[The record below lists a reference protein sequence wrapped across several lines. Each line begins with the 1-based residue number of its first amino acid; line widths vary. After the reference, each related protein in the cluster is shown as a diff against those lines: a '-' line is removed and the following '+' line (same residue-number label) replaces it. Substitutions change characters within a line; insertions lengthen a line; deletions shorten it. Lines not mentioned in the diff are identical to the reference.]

1 MREALHYKD
10 GKSDKFWR
18 VETEG
23 VEMALNWGRAGMAGR
38 YEIKVFDS
46 EEKCEREAAKLAA
59 AKARKGYA
67 VMQDF
72 NAAHHF
78 YFDTDEYGLHRLT
91 SNPVFREFFSND
103 LYYDCGDE
111 EAPFGSDEGND
122 ALRALEETLRRK
134 PKISFADFPR
144 RLIENEWGLT
154 YIPPLPKQ
162 SDEELKAQAE
172 ESYHGLPGSGEILQT
187 DQVVI
192 AAALGQIK
200 IMGKSE
206 GGLCE
211 RALMSLTRM
220 ERMYRLLWNWNEK
233 EPPYAISIMRR
244 DIENFMTKRVPSERN
259 IK

>member
-23 VEMALNWGRAGMAGR
+23 VEMALNWGRAGTAGR

-72 NAAHHF
+72 NAARHL
-78 YFDTDEYGLHRLT
+78 YFDTDEYGLHSLT
-91 SNPVFREFFSND
+91 SNPIFREFFSDD

-134 PKISFADFPR
+134 PEARLADFPR
-144 RLIENEWGLT
+144 RLIENEWGLK
-154 YIPPLPKQ
+154 YIPPIPEQ

-172 ESYHGLPGSGEILQT
+172 ESYRGLPGSGEILQT

>member
-1 MREALHYKD
+1 MRETLHYKD

-23 VEMALNWGRAGMAGR
+23 AEMALNWGRAGTAGR

-46 EEKCEREAAKLAA
+46 EEECEREAAKLAA

-72 NAAHHF
+72 NAARHL

-122 ALRALEETLRRK
+122 ALRALEGTLRRK
-134 PKISFADFPR
+134 PKASLADFPR
-144 RLIENEWGLT
+144 RLIENEWGLK
-154 YIPPLPKQ
+154 YIPPIPEQ

-172 ESYHGLPGSGEILQT
+172 ESYCGLPGSGEILQT

-192 AAALGQIK
+192 ATTLGQIK
-200 IMGKSE
+200 IMGESE
-206 GGLCE
+206 DGLCE
-211 RALMSLTRM
+211 SALMSLTRM

-244 DIENFMTKRVPSERN
+244 DIENFMTTRVPSERN
-259 IK
+259 II

>member
-1 MREALHYKD
+1 MRTFHA
-10 GKSDKFWR
+10 
-18 VETEG
+18 
-23 VEMALNWGRAGMAGR
+23 
-38 YEIKVFDS
+38 
-46 EEKCEREAAKLAA
+46 
-59 AKARKGYA
+59 
-67 VMQDF
+67 
-72 NAAHHF
+72 
-78 YFDTDEYGLHRLT
+78 
-91 SNPVFREFFSND
+91 
-103 LYYDCGDE
+103 
-111 EAPFGSDEGND
+111 
-122 ALRALEETLRRK
+122 
-134 PKISFADFPR
+134 

-233 EPPYAISIMRR
+233 EPPYAISIMKR
-244 DIENFMTKRVPSERN
+244 DIENFMTKRVPYERN